1 MLAKADAELAAI
13 PALTKE
19 SLGYAYERAGRVDPA
34 IEAYTAI
41 KESQVE
47 GWEPQQAWLNLQYR
61 LAALHARRGERDKAV
76 ALLDRLLD
84 QWQNADPNLPLLIA
98 TRKLRGN
105 L

>member
-1 MLAKADAELAAI
+1 M
-13 PALTKE
+13 
-19 SLGYAYERAGRVDPA
+19 
-34 IEAYTAI
+34 YTAI
-41 KESQVE
+41 KENQVE

-84 QWQNADPNLPLLIA
+84 QWENADPGLPLLSA
-98 TRKLRGN
+98 AKKLRSS